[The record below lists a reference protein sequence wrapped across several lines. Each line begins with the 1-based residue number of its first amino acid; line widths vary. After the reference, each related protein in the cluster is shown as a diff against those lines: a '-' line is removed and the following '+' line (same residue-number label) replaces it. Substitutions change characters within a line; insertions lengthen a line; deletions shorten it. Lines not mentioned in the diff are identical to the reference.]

1 MLFLSDGSQAKQ
13 IVCMGTVTVDDLKL
27 ALVTLAAAMEVAP
40 QKPIFSPSRPFDR
53 FCNLTGDK
61 FLLKA
66 RLKQF
71 FRHETTSLVYS

>member
-1 MLFLSDGSQAKQ
+1 
-13 IVCMGTVTVDDLKL
+13 MGTVTVDDLKL
-27 ALVTLAAAMEVAP
+27 ALVTLATLAAAVEVAP
-40 QKPIFSPSRPFDR
+40 QKTIFSPSRPFDR

>member
-1 MLFLSDGSQAKQ
+1 MFFLSDGSQAKQ

>member
-1 MLFLSDGSQAKQ
+1 
-13 IVCMGTVTVDDLKL
+13 MGTVTVDDLKL

-66 RLKQF
+66 CLKQF

>member
-1 MLFLSDGSQAKQ
+1 
-13 IVCMGTVTVDDLKL
+13 MGTVTVDDLKL
-27 ALVTLAAAMEVAP
+27 ALVTLATAAAMEVAP

-66 RLKQF
+66 CLKQF